1 MQKKLNKH
9 YLLLLF
15 SCLCYTPGLFAQY
28 PTVRERIINLPTFDQ
43 KPIHYGYYIGLNQ
56 YDFKFD
62 YVDYY
67 YKELRYKDVAVI
79 PKSGFCVGLIG
90 DLRLN
95 TFFNLRFEP
104 GLYYSR
110 RELQYPD
117 IVGFNK
123 ESDKLREVKS
133 TYIHLPIM
141 LKVSTKRI
149 NNFRPFIMAGFST
162 DFNLSSNHK
171 NRDDNASNVFRTT
184 SQNLNY
190 ELGLGFDFYLYYFKF
205 SPSLRGIFSFQNELI
220 PDANPNSPWTGI
232 IDSMFSRGIA
242 IIITFE

>member
-1 MQKKLNKH
+1 MISNLITLTTITKSYNIKM
-9 YLLLLF
+9 LLLF
-15 SCLCYTPGLFAQY
+15 QNLDFAL
-28 PTVRERIINLPTFDQ
+28 VLLEIL
-43 KPIHYGYYIGLNQ
+43 
-56 YDFKFD
+56 
-62 YVDYY
+62 
-67 YKELRYKDVAVI
+67 
-79 PKSGFCVGLIG
+79 
-90 DLRLN
+90 LN

-205 SPSLRGIFSFQNELI
+205 SPSLRGVFSFQNELI
-220 PDANPNSPWTGI
+220 PDADPNSPWTGI

>member
-1 MQKKLNKH
+1 
-9 YLLLLF
+9 
-15 SCLCYTPGLFAQY
+15 
-28 PTVRERIINLPTFDQ
+28 
-43 KPIHYGYYIGLNQ
+43 
-56 YDFKFD
+56 
-62 YVDYY
+62 
-67 YKELRYKDVAVI
+67 
-79 PKSGFCVGLIG
+79 
-90 DLRLN
+90 
-95 TFFNLRFEP
+95 
-104 GLYYSR
+104 
-110 RELQYPD
+110 
-117 IVGFNK
+117 
-123 ESDKLREVKS
+123 
-133 TYIHLPIM
+133 M

-190 ELGLGFDFYLYYFKF
+190 EFGLGFDFYLYYFKF